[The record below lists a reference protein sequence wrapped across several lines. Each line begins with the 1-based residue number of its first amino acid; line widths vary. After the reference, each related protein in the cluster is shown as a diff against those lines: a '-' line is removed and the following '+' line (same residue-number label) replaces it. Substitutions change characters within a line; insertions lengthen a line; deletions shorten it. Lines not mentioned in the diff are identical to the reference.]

1 MSNQKD
7 LSIIIP
13 FYNEE
18 KSINEVAN
26 KLIST
31 FSESKLVFIDDGS
44 TDKSLEYIKKIKNK
58 NIQILINEFNSGYG
72 YSIKKGLSEVSS
84 KYVAWF
90 DADGEHDVQDL
101 SSMFYNIQEQKL
113 AMIIGKRNFSVN
125 YIRKF
130 GKFIIKLFIRFMYN
144 KKISDY
150 NCGLRIF
157 NSKLLNKYKSLL
169 PNGYSASMTST
180 LIFVY
185 NNYPFG
191 EYEIKQNNIR
201 KFGKSNVVIN
211 DGFKSIYNAIRV
223 LTLFNPAIFYSKL
236 GIIIILIGSFYSLY
250 KAFINN
256 IGIPTLGALIII
268 LGILIIFFG
277 LIADQISNLR
287 LSQIDSDNEK

>member
-101 SSMFYNIQEQKL
+101 SSMFYNIQEKH
-113 AMIIGKRNFSVN
+113 
-125 YIRKF
+125 
-130 GKFIIKLFIRFMYN
+130 
-144 KKISDY
+144 
-150 NCGLRIF
+150 
-157 NSKLLNKYKSLL
+157 
-169 PNGYSASMTST
+169 
-180 LIFVY
+180 
-185 NNYPFG
+185 
-191 EYEIKQNNIR
+191 
-201 KFGKSNVVIN
+201 
-211 DGFKSIYNAIRV
+211 
-223 LTLFNPAIFYSKL
+223 
-236 GIIIILIGSFYSLY
+236 
-250 KAFINN
+250 
-256 IGIPTLGALIII
+256 
-268 LGILIIFFG
+268 
-277 LIADQISNLR
+277 
-287 LSQIDSDNEK
+287 

>member
-7 LSIIIP
+7 LRIIIP

-58 NIQILINEFNSGYG
+58 NIKILINEFNSGYG

-125 YIRKF
+125 HIRKF

-191 EYEIKQNNIR
+191 EYEIKQNKIR

>member
-18 KSINEVAN
+18 KSIKEVAN

-58 NIQILINEFNSGYG
+58 NIKILINEFNSGYG

-191 EYEIKQNNIR
+191 EYEIKQNKIR

>member
-58 NIQILINEFNSGYG
+58 NIKILINEFNSGYG

-101 SSMFYNIQEQKL
+101 LSMFYNIEEQKL

-191 EYEIKQNNIR
+191 EYEIKQNKIR

>member
-1 MSNQKD
+1 
-7 LSIIIP
+7 
-13 FYNEE
+13 
-18 KSINEVAN
+18 
-26 KLIST
+26 
-31 FSESKLVFIDDGS
+31 
-44 TDKSLEYIKKIKNK
+44 
-58 NIQILINEFNSGYG
+58 
-72 YSIKKGLSEVSS
+72 
-84 KYVAWF
+84 
-90 DADGEHDVQDL
+90 
-101 SSMFYNIQEQKL
+101 
-113 AMIIGKRNFSVN
+113 
-125 YIRKF
+125 
-130 GKFIIKLFIRFMYN
+130 MYN

-191 EYEIKQNNIR
+191 EFEIKQNKIR

>member
-31 FSESKLVFIDDGS
+31 FSKSKLVFIDDGS

-58 NIQILINEFNSGYG
+58 NIKILINEFNSGYG

-101 SSMFYNIQEQKL
+101 SSMFYNIQEKKL

-191 EYEIKQNNIR
+191 EYEIKQNKIR

>member
-31 FSESKLVFIDDGS
+31 FSKSKLVFIDDGS

-58 NIQILINEFNSGYG
+58 NIKILINEFNSGYG

-191 EYEIKQNNIR
+191 EYEIKQNKIR

>member
-7 LSIIIP
+7 LSILIP

-31 FSESKLVFIDDGS
+31 FPESKLVFIDDGS

-58 NIQILINEFNSGYG
+58 NIKILINEFNSGYG

-101 SSMFYNIQEQKL
+101 SSMFYNIQEKKL

>member
-58 NIQILINEFNSGYG
+58 NIKILINEFNSGYG

-191 EYEIKQNNIR
+191 EYEIKQNKIR

-236 GIIIILIGSFYSLY
+236 GIIIILLGSFYSLY

>member
-18 KSINEVAN
+18 KSIKEVAN

-58 NIQILINEFNSGYG
+58 NIKILINEFNSGYG

-101 SSMFYNIQEQKL
+101 SSMFYNIQEKKL

-185 NNYPFG
+185 NNYPFQ
-191 EYEIKQNNIR
+191 EYEIKQNNVR

-236 GIIIILIGSFYSLY
+236 GIIIIFIGSFYSLY
-250 KAFINN
+250 KALINN
-256 IGIPTLGALIII
+256 IGIPILGALIII

-287 LSQIDSDNEK
+287 LSQIDSENEK

>member
-7 LSIIIP
+7 LSILIP

-26 KLIST
+26 KLVST

-58 NIQILINEFNSGYG
+58 NIKILINEFNSGYG

-90 DADGEHDVQDL
+90 DADGEHDVHDL
-101 SSMFYNIQEQKL
+101 LSMFNKIEEKKL
-113 AMIIGKRNFSVN
+113 AMIIGKRNFSIN

-191 EYEIKQNNIR
+191 EHEIKQNNIR

>member
-58 NIQILINEFNSGYG
+58 NIKILINEFNSGYG

-101 SSMFYNIQEQKL
+101 LSMFYNIEEKKL

>member
-18 KSINEVAN
+18 KSIKEVAN

-58 NIQILINEFNSGYG
+58 NIKILINEFNSGYG

-101 SSMFYNIQEQKL
+101 SSMFYNIQEKKL

-191 EYEIKQNNIR
+191 EFEIKQNKIR

>member
-18 KSINEVAN
+18 KSIKEVAN

-58 NIQILINEFNSGYG
+58 NIKILINEFNSGYG

-101 SSMFYNIQEQKL
+101 SSMFYNIQEKKL

-191 EYEIKQNNIR
+191 EYEIKQNNLR

>member
-58 NIQILINEFNSGYG
+58 NIKILINEFNSGYG

-101 SSMFYNIQEQKL
+101 SSMFYNIQEKKL

-191 EYEIKQNNIR
+191 EYEIKQNNLR

>member
-58 NIQILINEFNSGYG
+58 NIKILINEFNSGYG

-191 EYEIKQNNIR
+191 EYEIKQNKIR

>member
-44 TDKSLEYIKKIKNK
+44 TDKSLEYVKKIKNK
-58 NIQILINEFNSGYG
+58 NIKILINEFNSGYG

-191 EYEIKQNNIR
+191 EYEIKQNKIR

>member
-18 KSINEVAN
+18 KSINKVAN
-26 KLIST
+26 KLISN
-31 FSESKLVFIDDGS
+31 FSKSKLIFIDDGS

-191 EYEIKQNNIR
+191 EYEIKQNKIR

>member
-58 NIQILINEFNSGYG
+58 NIKILINEFNSGYG

-157 NSKLLNKYKSLL
+157 N
-169 PNGYSASMTST
+169 
-180 LIFVY
+180 
-185 NNYPFG
+185 
-191 EYEIKQNNIR
+191 
-201 KFGKSNVVIN
+201 
-211 DGFKSIYNAIRV
+211 
-223 LTLFNPAIFYSKL
+223 
-236 GIIIILIGSFYSLY
+236 
-250 KAFINN
+250 
-256 IGIPTLGALIII
+256 
-268 LGILIIFFG
+268 
-277 LIADQISNLR
+277 
-287 LSQIDSDNEK
+287 

>member
-18 KSINEVAN
+18 KSIKEVAN

-44 TDKSLEYIKKIKNK
+44 TDKSLECIKKIKNK
-58 NIQILINEFNSGYG
+58 NIKILINEFNSGYG
-72 YSIKKGLSEVSS
+72 YSIKKGLAEVSS

-101 SSMFYNIQEQKL
+101 LSMFYNIEEQKL

-191 EYEIKQNNIR
+191 EFEIKQNKIR